1 MTADQPAATHDAA
14 YFDQWYADMG
24 ESAAYDAF
32 VARTLGLP
40 PELQSTSLLTW
51 QGIAEV
57 TAALHLRDD
66 AQLLDLACGRGGYG
80 IEIARRTGARLIGID
95 FSAIALEQAR
105 LRAARLLPRDRADFR
120 VGSLRDTGLPAGI
133 ADALMCIDA
142 VQFAEPPFAAMLE
155 FQRLLRSGGFLV
167 ITCWEAV
174 DLSDD
179 RVPPRIRAVNLRR
192 DLSAAGFVD
201 VYVHDK
207 LDWREVERKM
217 WEAAVAEAAD
227 SDPAMQSL
235 QAEGRWSLD
244 NFDALRRVFAT
255 ATAP

>member
-1 MTADQPAATHDAA
+1 MTAHQPPATRDAA

-24 ESAAYDAF
+24 DSAAHDAL

-40 PELQSTSLLTW
+40 PQLQSTSLLGW

-57 TAALHLRDD
+57 TAALHLGDD

-80 IEIARRTGARLIGID
+80 IEIARRTGARLIGVD
-95 FSAIALEQAR
+95 FSGIALEQAR
-105 LRAARLLPRDRADFR
+105 LRGALLLPPDRADFR
-120 VGSLRDTGLPAGI
+120 LGALAATGLPAGI

-142 VQFAEPPFAAMLE
+142 VQFAEPPLAAMLE
-155 FQRLLRSGGFLV
+155 FRRLLRTGGFLV

-174 DLSDD
+174 DPSDD

-192 DLSAAGFVD
+192 DLPAAGFVD
-201 VYVHDK
+201 VHVHDK

-217 WEAAVAEAAD
+217 WEAAVAEPAG
-227 SDPAMQSL
+227 SDAAMQSL

-255 ATAP
+255 ATA